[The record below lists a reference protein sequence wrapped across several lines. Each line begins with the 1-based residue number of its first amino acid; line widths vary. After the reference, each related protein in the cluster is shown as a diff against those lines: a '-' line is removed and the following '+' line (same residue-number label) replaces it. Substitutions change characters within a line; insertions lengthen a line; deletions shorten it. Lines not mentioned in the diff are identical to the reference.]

1 MYLKRII
8 IIILVTSLFSQIDT
22 VLTIDASNY
31 SNWVYFSFEQ
41 AAVID
46 VENPE
51 ESMEWDVAFQRKHIR
66 TNSGL
71 AGPGNGG
78 ASVDSTTTWIEE
90 WGNIGYI
97 TENSFF
103 TDATILN
110 NFFLRW

>member
-1 MYLKRII
+1 MYLKRTI
-8 IIILVTSLFSQIDT
+8 IIILVSSLFSQIDT

-46 VENPE
+46 VGNPE

-71 AGPGNGG
+71 SGIGSGG
-78 ASVDSTTTWIEE
+78 AFVDSTTTW
-90 WGNIGYI
+90 
-97 TENSFF
+97 
-103 TDATILN
+103 LN
-110 NFFLRW
+110 QWNANY